1 MKNKRNY
8 LLVAIAIFIVIGIF
22 FVGEY
27 GWKKINDKDN
37 KIDMDIDTNINLP
50 QDQIE
55 FIQSLIDLESKNMK
69 ILDNPL
75 RIEGEFYIPEET
87 ILSYTNHY
95 LKDSNNKDIENI
107 QVIINENK
115 LTVGGEYKLFAGFKT
130 PIDIDIE
137 PILTTNK
144 NLKLKLKD
152 IRVLNLSLHDDIID
166 AIAKSWFSQLDNISV
181 DKGDII
187 IDKKFFK
194 NINIKNI
201 EVKKDHLKIELIIM
215 LK

>member
-1 MKNKRNY
+1 
-8 LLVAIAIFIVIGIF
+8 
-22 FVGEY
+22 
-27 GWKKINDKDN
+27 
-37 KIDMDIDTNINLP
+37 MDIDTNINLP

-55 FIQSLIDLESKNMK
+55 FIQSLIGLESKNMK

-137 PILTTNK
+137 PIL
-144 NLKLKLKD
+144 KD

-201 EVKKDHLKIELIIM
+201 EVKKDHLEIELIIM

>member
-8 LLVAIAIFIVIGIF
+8 LLIAIAIFIVIGIF

-27 GWKKINDKDN
+27 GWKKIN
-37 KIDMDIDTNINLP
+37 INLP

-55 FIQSLIDLESKNMK
+55 FIQSLIGLESKNMK

-152 IRVLNLSLHDDIID
+152 IRV
-166 AIAKSWFSQLDNISV
+166 DNISV

-201 EVKKDHLKIELIIM
+201 EVKKDHLEIELIIM

>member
-8 LLVAIAIFIVIGIF
+8 LLIAIAIFIVIGIF

-55 FIQSLIDLESKNMK
+55 FIQSLIGLESKNMK

-107 QVIINENK
+107 QVII
-115 LTVGGEYKLFAGFKT
+115 
-130 PIDIDIE
+130 PI
-137 PILTTNK
+137 
-144 NLKLKLKD
+144 
-152 IRVLNLSLHDDIID
+152 
-166 AIAKSWFSQLDNISV
+166 
-181 DKGDII
+181 
-187 IDKKFFK
+187 
-194 NINIKNI
+194 
-201 EVKKDHLKIELIIM
+201 
-215 LK
+215 

>member
-8 LLVAIAIFIVIGIF
+8 LLIAIAIFIVIGIF

-55 FIQSLIDLESKNMK
+55 FIQSLIGLESKNMK

-115 LTVGGEYKLFAGFKT
+115 LTVGGEYKLFAGFKM

-201 EVKKDHLKIELIIM
+201 EVKKDHLEIELIIM

>member
-1 MKNKRNY
+1 M
-8 LLVAIAIFIVIGIF
+8 
-22 FVGEY
+22 
-27 GWKKINDKDN
+27 
-37 KIDMDIDTNINLP
+37 
-50 QDQIE
+50 
-55 FIQSLIDLESKNMK
+55 
-69 ILDNPL
+69 
-75 RIEGEFYIPEET
+75 
-87 ILSYTNHY
+87 
-95 LKDSNNKDIENI
+95 
-107 QVIINENK
+107 
-115 LTVGGEYKLFAGFKT
+115 
-130 PIDIDIE
+130 
-137 PILTTNK
+137 TTNK

>member
-1 MKNKRNY
+1 
-8 LLVAIAIFIVIGIF
+8 
-22 FVGEY
+22 
-27 GWKKINDKDN
+27 
-37 KIDMDIDTNINLP
+37 MDIDTNINLP

-55 FIQSLIDLESKNMK
+55 FIQSLIGLESKNMK

-115 LTVGGEYKLFAGFKT
+115 LTVGGEYKHFAGFKT